1 MQRFAPLIAA
11 GLCALF
17 AASAAQAQAG
27 RTVNRTMSPGAS
39 TYIATRTPG
48 QAGRIPIHADG
59 SVGFTGTLP
68 SVSGDSG
75 SSPSTT
81 AAAPVASSNPG
92 GGGFVVP
99 VEAPPV
105 GVNTAVL
112 GAGASVMGPSQY
124 VSDSGAGGYSATDI
138 ARSFFFADTNH
149 DGELT
154 RAEFRRLSI
163 VTMPFEQMDR
173 NFDGVISRFEYE
185 DSVR

>member
-1 MQRFAPLIAA
+1 MQRFAPLFAA
-11 GLCALF
+11 GLCALL
-17 AASAAQAQAG
+17 AASAAQAQTG
-27 RTVNRTMSPGAS
+27 RTVNRTLSPAAS
-39 TYIATRTPG
+39 TYSATRTPG

-68 SVSGDSG
+68 SISGDSG

-81 AAAPVASSNPG
+81 VSAVPAMGPNR
-92 GGGFVVP
+92 GGGFVP
-99 VEAPPV
+99 PAEAAPV

-124 VSDSGAGGYSATDI
+124 ASNSGAGGYSATDI
-138 ARSFFFADTNH
+138 ARSFFADANH

-173 NFDGVISRFEYE
+173 NFDGVISRFEYD
-185 DSVR
+185 DSVQ

>member
-1 MQRFAPLIAA
+1 MQRFAPLFVA
-11 GLCALF
+11 GLCALL
-17 AASAAQAQAG
+17 AASAAQAQNG
-27 RTVNRTMSPGAS
+27 RTVNRTMSPAAS
-39 TYIATRTPG
+39 TYSATRTPG

-75 SSPSTT
+75 SSPSASTP
-81 AAAPVASSNPG
+81 APVAISRPG
-92 GGGFVVP
+92 GGGVVP
-99 VEAPPV
+99 VEVPPV

-124 VSDSGAGGYSATDI
+124 ASDSGAAGYSAVDV
-138 ARSFFFADTNH
+138 ARSFFFADANH

-163 VTMPFEQMDR
+163 ATMPFEQMDR
-173 NFDGVISRFEYE
+173 NYDGVISRFEYD
-185 DSVR
+185 DSVQ

>member
-1 MQRFAPLIAA
+1 MQRFAPLFAA
-11 GLCALF
+11 GLCALLT
-17 AASAAQAQAG
+17 ASAAQAQTG

-39 TYIATRTPG
+39 TYSATRTPG

-68 SVSGDSG
+68 SISGDSG

-81 AAAPVASSNPG
+81 ATLPVASPNP

-99 VEAPPV
+99 GEVAPV

-112 GAGASVMGPSQY
+112 GAGASTMGPSQY
-124 VSDSGAGGYSATDI
+124 ASDSGAGGFSATDV
-138 ARSFFFADTNH
+138 ARSFFFADANH

-163 VTMPFEQMDR
+163 MTMPFEQMDR

>member
-1 MQRFAPLIAA
+1 MQRFAPLFAA
-11 GLCALF
+11 GLCALL
-17 AASAAQAQAG
+17 AASAAQAQTG
-27 RTVNRTMSPGAS
+27 RTVNRTMSPAAS
-39 TYIATRTPG
+39 SYTATRTAG

-75 SSPSTT
+75 SSPSLSV
-81 AAAPVASSNPG
+81 PVPATGFNPG
-92 GGGFVVP
+92 GVVGP
-99 VEAPPV
+99 VEVTPGE

-124 VSDSGAGGYSATDI
+124 ISDSGAAGYSATDV
-138 ARSFFFADTNH
+138 ARSFFFADANH

-163 VTMPFEQMDR
+163 MTMPFEQMDR

>member
-1 MQRFAPLIAA
+1 MQRFAPLLAA
-11 GLCALF
+11 GLCALL
-17 AASAAQAQAG
+17 AAPAAQAQSG
-27 RTVNRTMSPGAS
+27 RTVNRTMSPAAS
-39 TYIATRTPG
+39 SYTATRAPG

-81 AAAPVASSNPG
+81 ASVPATSPNP

-112 GAGASVMGPSQY
+112 GAGASVMGPTQY
-124 VSDSGAGGYSATDI
+124 LSHSGAGGYSATDI
-138 ARSFFFADTNH
+138 ARSFFFADANH

-185 DSVR
+185 DSVQ